1 MHMRSVSILFV
12 ALGALASSAA
22 IVAELLRVDD
32 QWGLTGELTAVMLV
46 KALAFVLVPY
56 VFLLAGSLLAR
67 GTRAHWFI
75 FAAVVVTLAVSG
87 FLEIP
92 HAWES
97 WNPKDES
104 YGVGAIVKY
113 PLTFLALIVGFIS
126 FDMRRLFQESAS
138 NPTLNTDARQETPRV
153 G

>member
-1 MHMRSVSILFV
+1 MRRISLLFV
-12 ALGALASSAA
+12 SLGALVSSAA
-22 IVAELLRVDD
+22 AIAELLRVDD
-32 QWGLTGELTAVMLV
+32 QWGLTGEVTAVILA

-56 VFLLAGSLLAR
+56 MFLLAASLLAR
-67 GTRAHWFI
+67 STRAHWFI
-75 FAAVVVTLAVSG
+75 FVAVAVTLAVSG

-104 YGVGAIVKY
+104 YVVGAIVKY

-126 FDMRRLFQESAS
+126 FDMGRLFQESAS
-138 NPTLNTDARQETPRV
+138 NE
-153 G
+153 